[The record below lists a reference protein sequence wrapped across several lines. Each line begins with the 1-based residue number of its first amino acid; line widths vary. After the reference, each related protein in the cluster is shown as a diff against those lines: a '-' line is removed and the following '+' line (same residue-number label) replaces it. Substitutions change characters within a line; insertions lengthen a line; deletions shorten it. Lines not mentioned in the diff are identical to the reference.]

1 MYVKEDKENLAN
13 SLTEQRKSKSMR
25 VIQPEGR
32 SFKLLGF
39 IVLRYGKLDCA
50 RVTVWLTSMRFIT
63 GCFHQGPS
71 VSPDTFTDHLLRTHS
86 PTPAEIAP
94 KSSCLLPSTAKA
106 SHSFVSSRRFLKLAC
121 GPVMHDLIFLCF
133 PPLSVDLSA
142 EKLPGKM
149 KHLYSCRG
157 LLPVL

>member
-1 MYVKEDKENLAN
+1 MYVKEDEENLAN

-25 VIQPEGR
+25 VIQQEGR

-39 IVLRYGKLDCA
+39 TVLRYGKLDCA

-63 GCFHQGPS
+63 GCFHRGPS
-71 VSPDTFTDHLLRTHS
+71 VSSDTFTDLLRTHS

-121 GPVMHDLIFLCF
+121 GPVMHGLIFLF
-133 PPLSVDLSA
+133 SPTL
-142 EKLPGKM
+142 
-149 KHLYSCRG
+149 CRFIS
-157 LLPVL
+157 LKTHRKNETSL